1 MNFDKETVLSPLTR
15 PTNEADRMRLI
26 QDIAGSWA
34 IEGQEPT
41 QEEMEE
47 YAKYAS
53 GELSSADLVAK
64 AKAN

>member
-1 MNFDKETVLSPLTR
+1 MTFNKENILSPLTK
-15 PTNEADRMRLI
+15 PTNEADRKRLI

-41 QEEMEE
+41 KEEMDR

-53 GELSSADLVAK
+53 GELSSADLVAR